1 MKAFF
6 KKSYKNF
13 IFRLSARNSFIFRI
27 FYRYLFF
34 PKKGSL
40 AYFYDQLSKRS
51 ESIYTIQVG
60 ANDGINH
67 DPIHKFI
74 KRDHWEGL
82 LLEPQT
88 YVFRNKLFP
97 LYQRDKGIMMEN
109 VALGTEI
116 GLMEMYRLSFT
127 NDRWAT
133 GLATFDRQTLEKKI
147 VRGDIDALAKKNGVK
162 LPKRKEDYIES
173 FKVETKPF
181 DFLMEKYN
189 ISNVDVLQIDAEGYD
204 FEIVKMFDLTENKAN
219 VVVFEHSHIVEEEY
233 KKVLEYFDKNDYEVK
248 SYNADTIAVYK
259 DFALGMTLLKA
270 L

>member
-1 MKAFF
+1 MKTFF

-27 FYRYLFF
+27 FYSYLYF

-40 AYFYDQLSKRS
+40 AYFYDQLSRRS
-51 ESIYTIQVG
+51 KSIYAIQVG
-60 ANDGINH
+60 ANDGLNH

-74 KRDHWEGL
+74 KRDHWQGL

-88 YVFRNKLFP
+88 YVYRNKLFP
-97 LYQRDKGIMMEN
+97 LYLKDSGVMMEN
-109 VALGTEI
+109 VALSSEI

-133 GLATFDRQTLEKKI
+133 GLATFDKKTLDKKV
-147 VRGDIDALAKKNGVK
+147 VRGDIDTLAKKNGVK
-162 LPKRKEDYIES
+162 LPASKEDYIES
-173 FKVETKPF
+173 FKVETKSF

-189 ISNVDVLQIDAEGYD
+189 ISKVDVLQIDAEGYD
-204 FEIVKMFDLTENKAN
+204 FEIVKMFDLAKNKAN
-219 VVVFEHSHIVEEEY
+219 VVVFEHSHIGKEEY
-233 KKVLEYFDKNDYEVK
+233 GKVLDYFSTNNYEVK
-248 SYNADTIAVYK
+248 SYNADTIAVCK
-259 DFALGMTLLKA
+259 DFGLGISLLGE